1 MLLMVYLG
9 GIRMEK
15 LLYFEPTF
23 SDRRERL
30 INMCAGLQ
38 RQGKSFI
45 YILPSR
51 EAIRDVRYKL
61 LELYLYT

>member
-1 MLLMVYLG
+1 
-9 GIRMEK
+9 MEK